1 MNWCACIRR
10 DKGVVSILVGS
21 SDKNGPSLLFA
32 MYSELAILFGLG
44 IVSIAK

>member
-1 MNWCACIRR
+1 M
-10 DKGVVSILVGS
+10 VSILVGS
-21 SDKNGPSLLFA
+21 SDKYGPFLSVA